1 MLVIEGVSGILSV
14 DAQTIFTTPSLK
26 SVACLK
32 TPADENESF
41 SWVATTEETSAVV
54 LFCGSA
60 DAAVKTIPDA
70 PVVIA
75 ALKVERVID
84 GELL

>member
-1 MLVIEGVSGILSV
+1 MLVTEGVSGILSV
-14 DAQTIFTTPSLK
+14 EAQTIFTTPSPK

-32 TPADENESF
+32 TPAAENESF
-41 SWVATTEETSAVV
+41 NWVETTEEISAVV

-70 PVVIA
+70 VR
-75 ALKVERVID
+75 L
-84 GELL
+84 